1 MNRTEKSDQIEV
13 MREKFAKASAAF
25 VTEYRGMT
33 VESLG
38 ELRKKVRAGDGEV
51 KVIKNRLA
59 RLALKGSA
67 FENLYDEFKGPV
79 AVALSYKDPVPV
91 AKALTDSLSD
101 TSPFK
106 LRVGSLGG
114 KSIKEKEIAALSKLP
129 DRNTLLSM
137 MLSALQGPSRNF
149 AMVLAAVPRNFAN
162 VITAVRDQKEKET
175 K

>member
-1 MNRTEKSDQIEV
+1 MNRTEKSAQIDI

-38 ELRKKVRAGDGEV
+38 ELRKKVRAGNGEV

-59 RLALKGSA
+59 KVALKGTA
-67 FENLYDEFKGPV
+67 FENLAEEFKGPV
-79 AVALSYKDPVPV
+79 ALALSYKDPVPV
-91 AKALTDSLSD
+91 AKALADSVSE

-114 KSIKEKEIAALSKLP
+114 KSIKEKEITALSKLP

-137 MLSALQGPSRNF
+137 MLSALQGPARGF
-149 AMVLAAVPRNFAN
+149 ATVISAIPRDFAN
-162 VITAVRDQKEKET
+162 VMTAVKDKKEKES